1 MKYWLFL
8 IFAIL
13 TEVTGTL
20 SMKYASVSGNLSGH
34 VMMYLM
40 ITVSY
45 LLLSVAVKRIALG
58 VAYAL
63 WEGVGLVL
71 ISLGSVLAFEE
82 AIGPLKLAGLAVL
95 VAGIFLIKSGSSMPE
110 KGNRQEEG
118 DHAIL

>member
-1 MKYWLFL
+1 MKYWFFL
-8 IFAIL
+8 IFAIM

-20 SMKYASVSGNLSGH
+20 SMKYASVSGDLSGH
-34 VMMYLM
+34 VVMYLM

-71 ISLGSVLAFEE
+71 ITLGSVLAFEE
-82 AIGPLKLAGLAVL
+82 AIGPMKLAGLVVL
-95 VAGIFLIKSGSSMPE
+95 VAGIYLIKSGSFMPE
-110 KGNRQEEG
+110 KGHDQEEG